1 MFNIY
6 ISKVLKKI
14 SENSGLTFQAKTK
27 LNKFLNIIS
36 IEIGRRSISLTQFFN
51 RKTLSCREIKS
62 ILTIIFAGKLLENS
76 IKKGEKAINTFT
88 ASVQTN
94 KSSRQN
100 KADIIFPPSLLE
112 KFLRNF
118 NMSNIMIGKTTS
130 IFLAAVIEYLC
141 SYILEHALPN
151 LNKRVRLRVID
162 IDYAL
167 QNNHDLRI
175 LCDKL
180 NIELLG
186 GFIIPYISP
195 KFDQASNVSLREIK
209 IQQAAGYNLVL
220 CKKPFNNLIK
230 VILKDLGRDKIK
242 IAKIVN
248 NILQHFIE
256 KSIIELLFKAN
267 TISLHS
273 NRMKVTPSDIKLV
286 STLKHGIS
294 IIKCE

>member
-1 MFNIY
+1 MSKRKSQMFNIY

-62 ILTIIFAGKLLENS
+62 ILTIIFTGKLLENS

-88 ASVQTN
+88 ASIQTN

-209 IQQAAGYNLVL
+209 IQQVAGYNLVL

-230 VILKDLGRDKIK
+230 VILKGLGRDKIK

-256 KSIIELLFKAN
+256 KIY
-267 TISLHS
+267 H
-273 NRMKVTPSDIKLV
+273 
-286 STLKHGIS
+286 
-294 IIKCE
+294 